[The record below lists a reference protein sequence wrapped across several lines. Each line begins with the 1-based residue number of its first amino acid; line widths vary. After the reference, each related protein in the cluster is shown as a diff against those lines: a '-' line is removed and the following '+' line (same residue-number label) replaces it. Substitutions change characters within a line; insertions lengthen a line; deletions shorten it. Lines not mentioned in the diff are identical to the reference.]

1 MVGLIATY
9 CSRSATSSR
18 SLVFIDPRWRD
29 NNASVV
35 HRERGRP
42 DDGGVTESVR

>member
-18 SLVFIDPRWRD
+18 ALMFIDPRWRD
-29 NNASVV
+29 NNAPVV

-42 DDGGVTESVR
+42 DDRGVTESVR